1 MYVTWEVFLSSTA
14 FVKILDIIKEG
25 FLGLNKWELVLCR
38 RVHRYCKLRIL
49 RAKFFFDSSRLRHIF
64 LFFLNCAIPMLFDS
78 CFTILNIFRKSL
90 KHVRNYFNDIGFWSL
105 FFNSIHLLI
114 LCGDVEQNPE
124 PKNTNFFLYI
134 IGT

>member
-1 MYVTWEVFLSSTA
+1 
-14 FVKILDIIKEG
+14 
-25 FLGLNKWELVLCR
+25 
-38 RVHRYCKLRIL
+38 
-49 RAKFFFDSSRLRHIF
+49 
-64 LFFLNCAIPMLFDS
+64 MLFDS
-78 CFTILNIFRKSL
+78 CFTTLNIFRKSL

-114 LCGDVEQNPE
+114 LYGDVEQNPE